1 MTALGVIH
9 GVTPPVA
16 PGVAPS
22 WRRAALA
29 AALLPA
35 LALVGCGTAP
45 QQAPAGPSPA
55 PVKPAAKPAR
65 EPGVPVLPPAGSG
78 RGGYYQDDGPGENP
92 PPNLMAT
99 PDAEVRNDPPIPRA
113 NKEYAVFGKTYR
125 PITDPDQP
133 YVQRGLGTWYGKKFH
148 GQRTSSGELYDM
160 YKMTAA
166 HPTLPIPSYARVTN
180 LDNGN
185 QVVVRVN
192 DRGPFHSTRII
203 DVSYTAAL
211 KLGLLDKGSHM
222 LEVERILPAE
232 AEKLAAAGKG
242 GARPT
247 TVLRPQAPAPAP
259 QREPAQMAAL
269 LYPSPPSVNGAQ
281 GTAAQPVA
289 TPAATTAALA
299 PAPAAPRVAVLAPA
313 AATQSAVSPAV
324 VTQAPV
330 TQAAVMQAPTAQ
342 TAAMQAAGTQAAMA
356 QPAVAQSAA
365 SPAAVSSAATPVA
378 TGAAAPAKGGYY
390 LQLGAYSKPENAES
404 ARARVA
410 MESGLS
416 GLEVVP
422 SGAVLRLYGGP
433 FVTRQEAELAMQ
445 SLPPSL
451 GLKPLII
458 QR

>member
-1 MTALGVIH
+1 MRL
-9 GVTPPVA
+9 
-16 PGVAPS
+16 
-22 WRRAALA
+22 AALA
-29 AALLPA
+29 AALAPA
-35 LALVGCGTAP
+35 LVLVGCGT
-45 QQAPAGPSPA
+45 QQQESSSPA
-55 PVKPAAKPAR
+55 HVPVKPSAKPQR

-78 RGGYYQDDGPGENP
+78 RGGYYQDDGPGDNP

-99 PDAEVRNDPPIPRA
+99 PDAEVRNEPPIPRA

-125 PITDPDQP
+125 PITDPGQP
-133 YVQRGLGTWYGKKFH
+133 FVQRGLGTWYGKKFH

-232 AEKLAAAGKG
+232 ADKLAAAGKSG
-242 GARPT
+242 SKPA
-247 TVLRPQAPAPAP
+247 TVLRPQAPAP
-259 QREPAQMAAL
+259 QREPAQTAAL
-269 LYPSPPSVNGAQ
+269 LYPPPSTGS
-281 GTAAQPVA
+281 AASAPQAAAPAPVS
-289 TPAATTAALA
+289 
-299 PAPAAPRVAVLAPA
+299 APAAPVGGGVTLAGGANAPA
-313 AATQSAVSPAV
+313 AAAII
-324 VTQAPV
+324 
-330 TQAAVMQAPTAQ
+330 
-342 TAAMQAAGTQAAMA
+342 
-356 QPAVAQSAA
+356 PAVAT
-365 SPAAVSSAATPVA
+365 AVT
-378 TGAAAPAKGGYY
+378 AAAPAAVKSGFF
-390 LQLGAYSKPENAES
+390 LQLGAYSKAENAEA
-404 ARARVA
+404 ARAKFA

-422 SGAVLRLYGGP
+422 SGAVLRLYSGP
-433 FVTRQEAELAMQ
+433 YATRQEAEQAMQ
-445 SLPPSL
+445 ALPPAL